1 MARQEAASSAARAAG
16 RDDRVFRETRALSL
30 FIAPF
35 LVAGFVLLYLLPD
48 TTGQLFAWA
57 IKPRMTAMML
67 GAAYLGGTYFF
78 LRAAVAD
85 RWHLVHAGFPG
96 VAVFAGL
103 LGVATI
109 LHWDRF
115 NHQHVTFWVWAAL
128 YFTTPFLVLAVW
140 LRNRRTDPGPDA
152 QELSHPAPFRH
163 LLVGLGVLDLAIAA
177 VLFLLPG
184 VASQAWPWA
193 LTPLTARVV
202 ASLFALTGV
211 AQLAVASDRRRDAGA
226 ITLQSQAIAL
236 ALIDVAV
243 VFSWSSFRP
252 SSPLT
257 WVFVAGLLGLLI
269 VIAVVLAGDARRQRR
284 APA

>member
-1 MARQEAASSAARAAG
+1 MARQPAPR
-16 RDDRVFRETRALSL
+16 RDDRVLLETRALSL

-35 LVAGFVLLYLLPD
+35 LVAGFALLYLLPD

-78 LRAAVAD
+78 LRAAASD

-103 LGVATI
+103 LGVTTI

-128 YFTTPFLVLAVW
+128 YFTTPFLVIAVW
-140 LRNRRTDPGPDA
+140 LRNRRTDPGPGAD
-152 QELSHPAPFRH
+152 ESSHPAPFRH
-163 LLVGLGVLDLAIAA
+163 LLIVLGALDLAIAA
-177 VLFLLPG
+177 VLFLLPA
-184 VASQAWPWA
+184 VASRLWPWA
-193 LTPLTARVV
+193 LTPLTAQVV

-211 AQLAVASDRRRDAGA
+211 AQLVVASDGRREAGA
-226 ITLQSQAIAL
+226 VTLQSQAIAL
-236 ALIDVAV
+236 ALIDAAV
-243 VFSWSSFRP
+243 VISWGSFKP
-252 SSPLT
+252 ASPLT
-257 WVFVAGLLGLLI
+257 WVFVGGLLALLI
-269 VIAVVLAGDARRQRR
+269 VIVVVLASDARRLR

>member
-1 MARQEAASSAARAAG
+1 MAKQDAASSAARAVG
-16 RDDRVFRETRALSL
+16 RDDRVLRETRALSL

-48 TTGQLFAWA
+48 STGQLFAWA

-78 LRAAVAD
+78 ARAAISD

-103 LGVATI
+103 LGIATI

-115 NHQHVTFWVWAAL
+115 NHQHITFWVWAAL
-128 YFTTPFLVLAVW
+128 YFTTPFLVFAVW
-140 LRNRRTDPGPDA
+140 FRNRRRDPGHDA
-152 QELSHPAPFRH
+152 EASPHPAPFRY
-163 LLVGLGVLDLAIAA
+163 LLLALGALDLAIAA
-177 VLFLLPG
+177 LLFLVPS
-184 VASQAWPWA
+184 VAARPWPWA

-211 AQLAVASDRRRDAGA
+211 AQLAVASDRRRDAA
-226 ITLQSQAIAL
+226 AVTLQSQAIAL
-236 ALIDVAV
+236 MLIEGAIL
-243 VFSWSSFRP
+243 FSWSSFRGT
-252 SSPLT
+252 SPLT
-257 WVFVAGLLGLLI
+257 WIFVAGLLALLI
-269 VIAVVLAGDARRQRR
+269 VIVVVLAADARRSRT
-284 APA
+284 ATA